1 MIRSFKELSQG
12 VSRGVSRAWGSV
24 AQGWR
29 ELIGRS
35 GQALTRFTRV
45 RDSTSE
51 VPINAG
57 RAGGFPTWSLLAGEV
72 IDKGNSL
79 VVQLEVP
86 GVEKD
91 DLDISVRDHA
101 LHVRGERRVNRDY
114 IGDWYYTMER
124 AYGSFQR
131 VIPLPVRVEAAKAQA
146 ELRNGV
152 LTVTVPK
159 AGNGKVARLPIR

>member
-1 MIRSFKELSQG
+1 MIHSLTEL
-12 VSRGVSRAWGSV
+12 SRGVSRAWDSV

-35 GQALTRFTRV
+35 GQALTKFNRA
-45 RDSTSE
+45 RDASSP
-51 VPINAG
+51 VPVNAA

-72 IDKGNSL
+72 IDKGKAL

-91 DLDISVRDHA
+91 DLEILVRDHA

-114 IGDWYYTMER
+114 IGDWYYRMER

-131 VIPLPVRVEAAKAQA
+131 VVPLPVRVEASKAHA

-152 LTVTVPK
+152 LTITVPK
-159 AGNGKVARLPIR
+159 AGNGKVARLPIK